1 MTIRS
6 VTVLIPCH
14 SLEDFP
20 TELPDDQA
28 TSLLNSFAVAWHPS
42 LLAETQS
49 LPTWDRSDEPP
60 EDLDERMFI
69 VPTACEDWLPGGWV
83 EHAKLHGATVISGLS
98 DRTEMLAEIERT
110 LSPEKITKSEFVP
123 DFLALGTCWLQ
134 MELLTRHM
142 HHYSNLDEVHLER
155 EAVTAATAVLND
167 DSETVTKHLKN
178 AFEELL
184 EARERFYP
192 IGCYIIDLCLLIP
205 RLVDEQSEAFKR
217 LVDSDHPVNFVTSAE
232 DWQAIADG
240 HGELVERVKNQ
251 WSENRL
257 DLIGGDLRE
266 APLTSLPVGSVLWEF
281 EQGRRGF
288 EQLFGRGPEVWGR
301 RRYGLSGQIPQ
312 ILSKYAYQGALH
324 LVMDDGL
331 YPEEDSSKIRWE
343 GIDGSAIDAICRFPL
358 TAEGAA
364 SFLRFPLLMAES
376 MEQDQAAAVLFAR
389 WPEVKSPWLGD
400 LHRMNHYAPVLGEF
414 VTLSKFFEDTDQPIR
429 IPHFD
434 AKEYA
439 PPFFIQTAA
448 RLLPDPLSRF
458 ADHVSRRDRFESGQW
473 CSALANI
480 LRGQAVDDSKSAEIE
495 TLIEQNNPDAERDN
509 RESVE
514 KQLDSFVKS
523 SGKALSE
530 VILHGADGQPG
541 LLLMNTLSATR
552 TEAVSLD
559 NWSEPP
565 AIAGAVKAVQF
576 DDSRQ
581 VAIVEI
587 PGSGFVWL
595 PRNGAA
601 TKTKSEPPMAVENT
615 LRNEFFEVTIN
626 PTTGGIARIK
636 NYGRSP
642 NRLSQQLGYRFPH
655 ERAVPISEHGETEM
669 SYYSRMVCRDLS
681 ITSTGPAVGEIVTT
695 GDLLDDA
702 TETILAEYR
711 QTVRVS
717 RHRRVVDIDIELT
730 PRKTP
735 DADPWTNYYAARFAW
750 HDPGAILTRAIQQ
763 GAHGFTGERFET
775 TDYLEIASD
784 DDRTTILFQG
794 LPAHRK
800 TDNRMLDTLL
810 ITQGESK
817 RKFNLA
823 IAVDEPYPMLAARAA
838 GTPIVEIPTE
848 VGPPKSGQTGWL
860 FHINA
865 KNAQVVRV
873 LPAMLDAQNSEWNA
887 NGFGVRLLETE
898 GRSRNV
904 VIRCFRDPIK
914 ARTRDFQGRTLDT
927 LVVKNDEVFLPM
939 NPYEIADVEFTF

>member
-28 TSLLNSFAVAWHPS
+28 TSLLNAFAVAWHPR
-42 LLAETQS
+42 LLAAS
-49 LPTWDRSDEPP
+49 GALPTWDRSDEPP
-60 EDLDERMFI
+60 DDLDERLFI
-69 VPTACEDWLPGGWV
+69 VPTACEEWLPGGWV
-83 EHAKLHGATVISGLS
+83 EHAELQGAIVISGLS
-98 DRTEMLAEIERT
+98 DRSEMLAEIERI
-110 LSPEKITKSEFVP
+110 LGSEKTTDSEFVA

-155 EAVTAATAVLND
+155 EAVTAATAVENND
-167 DSETVTKHLKN
+167 HETAKKHLKN

-205 RLVDEQSEAFKR
+205 RLADEQSDALNQLMEA
-217 LVDSDHPVNFVTSAE
+217 DYSVNFVTSAE
-232 DWQAIADG
+232 DWQAIADN
-240 HGELVERVKNQ
+240 HSELVERVKSR
-251 WSENRL
+251 WTEDRV

-266 APLTSLPVGSVLWEF
+266 APLTSMPIGSVLWEF
-281 EQGRRGF
+281 DQGRRRF
-288 EQLFGRGPEVWGR
+288 QQLFNRTPVVWGR
-301 RRYGLSGQIPQ
+301 RRYGLSGQLPQ
-312 ILSKYAYQGALH
+312 ILSKSAFEGALH

-331 YPEEDSSKIRWE
+331 YPEEDASKIRWE
-343 GIDGSAIDAICRFPL
+343 GIDGSGIDAVCRFPL

-376 MEQDQAAAVLFAR
+376 MEQDQSAAVLFAR

-400 LHRMNHYAPVLGEF
+400 LHRMNRYAPVLGEF
-414 VTLSKFFEDTDQPIR
+414 VTLTKFFRDTDQPVR
-429 IPHFD
+429 VSNFE

-458 ADHVSRRDRFESGQW
+458 ADHVSRRERFEAGQW
-473 CSALANI
+473 CSAMSKVLI
-480 LRGQAVDDSKSAEIE
+480 GQPVDDNQTAEIE
-495 TLIEQNNPDAERDN
+495 ELVEKSNPDAEAEDKSN
-509 RESVE
+509 VDE
-514 KQLDSFVKS
+514 KLNSFVQS
-523 SGKALSE
+523 AGRELSQI
-530 VILHGADGQPG
+530 ILHGADNQPG
-541 LLLMNTLSATR
+541 LLLINTLSETR
-552 TEAVSLD
+552 TEPIALD
-559 NWSEPP
+559 DWPNPP
-565 AIAGAVKAVQF
+565 AISGPVKAVQF
-576 DDSRQ
+576 DNMRRT
-581 VAIVEI
+581 AILEI

-595 PRNGAA
+595 PRDGAVS
-601 TKTKSEPPMAVENT
+601 KSKSEPAMAEENV
-615 LRNEFFEVTIN
+615 LRNEFFEVSIN

-636 NYGRSP
+636 NYGRVP
-642 NRLSQQLGYRFPH
+642 NRLSQQLAYRFPH
-655 ERAVPISEHGETEM
+655 ERQIPVGDDGYTEP

-702 TETILAEYR
+702 TDTVLAEYR

-717 RHRRVVDIDIELT
+717 RFRRVVDVDIELT

-750 HDPGAILTRAIQQ
+750 HDPGAVLTRAIQQ
-763 GAHGFTGERFET
+763 GAHGIMGERFES

-784 DDRTTILFQG
+784 DDRTTILFHG
-794 LPAHRK
+794 LPSHRK
-800 TDNRMLDTLL
+800 TDTRMLDSLL
-810 ITQGESK
+810 ITQGESRRQFK
-817 RKFNLA
+817 LS
-823 IAVDEPYPMLAARAA
+823 IAVDEPYPMQATRAA
-838 GTPIVEIPTE
+838 QTPIVMVPTE
-848 VGPPKSGQTGWL
+848 VGPPKSGNTGWL

-865 KNAQVVRV
+865 KNAQVLRV
-873 LPAMLDAQNSEWNA
+873 LPAMSDSKNPEWTA
-887 NGFGVRLLETE
+887 NGFALRLLETE

-904 VIRCFRDPIK
+904 VIRCFRNPQK

-927 LVVKNDEVFLPM
+927 LVVKDDQVHLPIA
-939 NPYEIADVEFTF
+939 PYEIADVEFEF